1 MNVKIGPFKFFAGCC
16 FLLTAIGSHAQEK
29 FRVCADP
36 LNPPYSTKAQNG
48 YENKIAKLFA
58 DQLNQKLEYYWF
70 PQRIGFI
77 RNTLKSEIENTGQ
90 FKCDVVMGVPSG
102 FDFAKTT
109 KPYFH
114 STYTLLIAK
123 GRGWDDI
130 TEVSQLGD
138 LPLQRQEALKIAMFD
153 RGPGTAWLQK
163 YGLLDQGIPY
173 QSMTGDD
180 KNNVAM
186 QIEKDIRNGVID
198 MVILWGPIT
207 GYITSQSPEA
217 SYTVI
222 PMQSTPDIKF
232 DFSMSMAVRYGDNQ
246 RKALLESLIDKNFTQ
261 IQTIIKSYN
270 IPILPI
276 PKQHRKEDDD

>member
-1 MNVKIGPFKFFAGCC
+1 MKKLIYSILATSIIFSASTSKV
-16 FLLTAIGSHAQEK
+16 TAKDK

-36 LNPPYSTKAQNG
+36 LNPPYSTKQQTG
-48 YENKIAKLFA
+48 YENKIAQLFA
-58 DQLNQKLEYYWF
+58 DQLDQELEYYWF

-77 RNTLKSEIENTGQ
+77 RNTLKAEIDNTDQ
-90 FKCDVVMGVPSG
+90 FKCDVVMGVPAG

-114 STYTLLIAK
+114 SVYTLLIAK

-130 TEVSQLGD
+130 TNAEQLAN
-138 LPLQRQEALKIAMFD
+138 LPLQRQETLKIAMFD

-186 QIEKDIRNGVID
+186 QIEKDLKTGKID
-198 MVILWGPIT
+198 MVIVWGPMA
-207 GYITSQSPEA
+207 GYITTQSPKD
-217 SYTVI
+217 SYTMI
-222 PMQSTPDIKF
+222 PMQSTPGMKF
-232 DFSMSMAVRYGDNQ
+232 DFSMSMAVRYGDNK
-246 RKALLESLIDKNFTQ
+246 RKALLDQLIDQNLEQIQSLIR
-261 IQTIIKSYN
+261 SYN
-270 IPILPI
+270 IPVLAI
-276 PKQHRKEDDD
+276 PEQNQREDDDD